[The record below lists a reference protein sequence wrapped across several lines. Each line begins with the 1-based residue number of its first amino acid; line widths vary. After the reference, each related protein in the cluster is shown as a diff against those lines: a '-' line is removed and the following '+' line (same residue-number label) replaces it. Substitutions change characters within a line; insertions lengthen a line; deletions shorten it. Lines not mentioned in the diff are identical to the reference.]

1 MEKSD
6 DMRNKVVIIGCG
18 NVGMSYAYALINQK
32 TFVTDLVLI
41 DIDSK
46 RVEGEAMD
54 LSHGIPF
61 APSKVNV
68 KAGTYEDC
76 KDAKIVCIC
85 AGANQKPGE
94 TRLDLIKKNYQIF
107 KSLIPQVM
115 DCGFQGIF
123 LVATNPVDA
132 MSYFTYRLSGLPASH
147 VIGSGT
153 TLDTSRLRFL
163 ISEKLGINAKNIHAY
178 VLGEHGDSEFV
189 PWSHA
194 SVGLDLITSYLSEAE
209 RNKLCDEVK
218 NAAYEVIQRK
228 GVTNYGI
235 GMCLVRITNAILGD
249 ENTILSVS
257 TYHEKEKVFI
267 STPSIMNHEGVKKQV
282 LFPLTEEEQVRL
294 DHSMKV
300 IREAILSVE
309 HESTND

>member
-1 MEKSD
+1 
-6 DMRNKVVIIGCG
+6 MRNKVVIIGCG
-18 NVGMSYAYALINQK
+18 NVGMSYAYALLNQK

-41 DIDSK
+41 DVNQE

-61 APSKVNV
+61 APSKINITS
-68 KAGTYEDC
+68 GTYGDC
-76 KDAKIVCIC
+76 IDAKIVCIC
-85 AGANQKPGE
+85 AGANQRPGE
-94 TRLDLIKKNYQIF
+94 TRLDLIKRNYRVFREIVP
-107 KSLIPQVM
+107 KVM
-115 DCGFQGIF
+115 ESGFEGTF

-163 ISEKLGINAKNIHAY
+163 ISEKLEINAKNVHAY

-194 SVGLDLITSYLSEAE
+194 SVGLESIYSYLTKEE
-209 RNKLCDEVK
+209 LDELCEQVR

-257 TYHEKEKVFI
+257 TYHEKEKVYI
-267 STPSIMNHEGVKKQV
+267 STPSIIYRRGVKKQV
-282 LFPLTEEEQVRL
+282 LFPMTEEEKEQFQ
-294 DHSMKV
+294 HSMKV
-300 IREAILSVE
+300 IRASILSVE
-309 HESTND
+309 HESFND